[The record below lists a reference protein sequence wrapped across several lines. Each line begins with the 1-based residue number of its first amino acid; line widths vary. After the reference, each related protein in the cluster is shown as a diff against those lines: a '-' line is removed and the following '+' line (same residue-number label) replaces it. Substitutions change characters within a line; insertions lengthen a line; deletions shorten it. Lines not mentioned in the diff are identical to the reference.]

1 MLYGRVSN
9 HLENIAD
16 AMMHLLDVPMPLT
29 TLIIHPRVS
38 LSNPPAAS
46 SMASD
51 CSKLRSPGI

>member
-38 LSNPPAAS
+38 LSNPPGAA
-46 SMASD
+46 MTSD